1 MSEIWCCYKVNI
13 MMDRFSSCQCGN
25 NCKQTR
31 KWKQKSPQCSIFS
44 IKNKWIP
51 ESDWMSVNTLK
62 IQSFL
67 ICKILIKLR
76 MISIVLLHSYKE
88 SNKKTA
94 FLKGGGILDL
104 FYLYCKIPDILGHW
118 WSFGSISLVLQN
130 YWKFLMVE
138 EFWIYFFVLQNFRHF
153 QRDEEFCMILNDTD
167 SNIIMNCLTTFIY
180 RSDKII
186 NHLSLKNFSVDFRFG
201 WIL

>member
-1 MSEIWCCYKVNI
+1 
-13 MMDRFSSCQCGN
+13 MDRFSSCQCGN

-104 FYLYCKIPDILGHW
+104 FYLYCKIPDVIGW
-118 WSFGSISLVLQN
+118 WRNFGTVS
-130 YWKFLMVE
+130 
-138 EFWIYFFVLQNFRHF
+138 FVLQNIWLFWTV
-153 QRDEEFCMILNDTD
+153 EEVWMYFNYTAKFPTFLDVGEILDLFYL
-167 SNIIMNCLTTFIY
+167 NC
-180 RSDKII
+180 KIHDI
-186 NHLSLKNFSVDFRFG
+186 FG
-201 WIL
+201 WWRLKIVLF

>member
-67 ICKILIKLR
+67 ICEILIKLR

-88 SNKKTA
+88 SNQKTA
-94 FLKGGGILDL
+94 FLDGGGILDL
-104 FYLYCKIPDILGHW
+104 FYW
-118 WSFGSISLVLQN
+118 
-130 YWKFLMVE
+130 
-138 EFWIYFFVLQNFRHF
+138 YFFRNYFFSTWPSINTKASSNTCSLAVRSSHREVIYLKKINQNQHF
-153 QRDEEFCMILNDTD
+153 LKVYFICTAKFMNSWIHEIMKACLELVHIISNVHQLLTNIQRR
-167 SNIIMNCLTTFIY
+167 NI
-180 RSDKII
+180 
-186 NHLSLKNFSVDFRFG
+186 
-201 WIL
+201 

>member
-67 ICKILIKLR
+67 ICKILINLR
-76 MISIVLLHSYKE
+76 MISIILLHSYKE

-104 FYLYCKIPDILGHW
+104 FYLYCKIPDILRLLRN
-118 WSFGSISLVLQN
+118 FGSIL
-130 YWKFLMVE
+130 
-138 EFWIYFFVLQNFRHF
+138 FVLCLELFLFTKYKYLSFFLCMFTCTQKLP
-153 QRDEEFCMILNDTD
+153 QRSHTFLKRIY
-167 SNIIMNCLTTFIY
+167 IICTANYTI
-180 RSDKII
+180 
-186 NHLSLKNFSVDFRFG
+186 
-201 WIL
+201 

>member
-76 MISIVLLHSYKE
+76 MISIILLHSYKE

-94 FLKGGGILDL
+94 FLDSGGILDL
-104 FYLYCKIPDILGHW
+104 FYLYCKISDIFGW
-118 WSFGSISLVLQN
+118 WRNFRSIL
-130 YWKFLMVE
+130 
-138 EFWIYFFVLQNFRHF
+138 FVLQN
-153 QRDEEFCMILNDTD
+153 LNK
-167 SNIIMNCLTTFIY
+167 Y
-180 RSDKII
+180 
-186 NHLSLKNFSVDFRFG
+186 
-201 WIL
+201 